1 MSNLKLLELLNKH
14 EELSEEL
21 TGFKANINNG
31 FCDGED
37 CADDDCGGVC

>member
-1 MSNLKLLELLNKH
+1 MMSNLTSLELLNKH

-21 TGFKANINNG
+21 IGFKANTNSA

-37 CADDDCGGVC
+37 CADDDCGGA